1 MTDRVIP
8 ASAPA
13 GAPGDPAIE
22 PSVRI
27 LPLGGLGEIG
37 LNMMLLESGED
48 LLAVDCGLMFPDDE
62 MPGVDYVIPDFSYLL
77 ARREQVRG
85 VILTH
90 AHEDHIGALPYLLR
104 ELDVPV
110 YGPRM
115 ALALAGERLR
125 EHGLLDRARLVPV
138 EPRRAF
144 DVGGFRVEPIR
155 VTHSVVDGLGYGI
168 ETPVGT
174 LVHTGDFKFDSNPI
188 DGERSDYHRLAEL
201 GERGVL
207 CLMADSTNVDR
218 PGTTPSE
225 HEVGRA
231 LGDRF
236 RRAPGRVI
244 VATFASHVHRIQ
256 QVLDLAATFGRKVAL
271 LGRSMETNVRLAA
284 ELGYLRVP
292 DGTLLSLEDLSALP
306 PYRQVIISTGSQ
318 GEPNSALALMAAA
331 EHKYLRVGEGDL
343 VILSARV
350 IPGHERTVT
359 RVVNQLLRQGAEVL
373 WEEVAFVHVSGHA
386 SQDELR
392 LMLSL
397 VRPQF
402 FIPVHGEYRHLLA
415 HGRLAQEVGLPA
427 EHVFVVEDGQGLE
440 LTKTGARALERVPL
454 ARVLVDGKGV
464 GDVGPVVLR
473 DRQLLAED
481 GMVVVAVTVDRAHRR
496 ARRGAG
502 DRLAGL
508 GLRARGRGRAG
519 GGEDGGPG
527 GPRRGAERVAARAR
541 GPGRSPPRHAPPLH
555 HPAVRPE
562 ADRAAGGPGR
572 LMAKARPP
580 KPKIAARWLREAQG
594 VVALGLA
601 AYLGVALL
609 SYDPAL
615 RWVDQEA
622 RVGVVGLWVGWAL
635 FTTVGYAAYLVPVML
650 MVWAFAAFT
659 RPLAVG
665 TLSISRRG
673 RARAPGRHG
682 TPGPALGAGARR
694 LAPPGRVARL
704 GRGGDAPPHPG

>member
-8 ASAPA
+8 AGTPV
-13 GAPGDPAIE
+13 GPPGEPAIE
-22 PSVRI
+22 PSLRI
-27 LPLGGLGEIG
+27 VPLGGLGEIG
-37 LNMMLLESGED
+37 LNMMLLEAGED
-48 LLAVDCGLMFPDDE
+48 LLAIDCGLMFPDEE
-62 MPGVDYVIPDFSYLL
+62 MPGIDYVIPDFSYLL
-77 ARREQVRG
+77 GKREQVRG

-125 EHGLLDRARLVPV
+125 EHGLHDRARLQPV

-144 DVGGFRVEPIR
+144 DLGSFRIEPIR

-174 LVHTGDFKFDSNPI
+174 VVHTGDFKFDAHPI

-231 LGDRF
+231 LADRF

-244 VATFASHVHRIQ
+244 VATFASHIHRIQ
-256 QVLDLAATFGRKVAL
+256 QILDLAAAFGRKVAL

-292 DGTLLSLEDLSALP
+292 EGTILPLEELSTLP
-306 PYRQVIISTGSQ
+306 AYRQVILSTGSQ
-318 GEPNSALALMAAA
+318 GEPNSALALLAAE
-331 EHKYLRVGEGDL
+331 EHKYLQVGEGDL

-359 RVVNQLLRQGAEVL
+359 RVVNQLLRLGAEVL
-373 WEEVAFVHVSGHA
+373 WEGVAFVHVSGHA
-386 SQDELR
+386 SQDELK

-402 FIPVHGEYRHLLA
+402 FVPVHGEYRHLLA
-415 HGRLAQEVGLPA
+415 HGRLAGEVGLPV
-427 EHVFVVEDGQGLE
+427 ERVFVIEDGQGLE
-440 LTKTGARALERVPL
+440 LTKTSARVLQRFPVG
-454 ARVLVDGKGV
+454 RVLVDGKGI
-464 GDVGPVVLR
+464 GDVGAVVLR

-481 GMVVVAVTVDRAHRR
+481 GMVVVAVTVDRAT
-496 ARRGAG
+496 GEI
-502 DRLAGL
+502 LAGPEI
-508 GLRARGRGRAG
+508 ASRGWVY
-519 GGEDGGPG
+519 E
-527 GPRRGAERVAARAR
+527 
-541 GPGRSPPRHAPPLH
+541 
-555 HPAVRPE
+555 
-562 ADRAAGGPGR
+562 
-572 LMAKARPP
+572 
-580 KPKIAARWLREAQG
+580 REAEA
-594 VVALGLA
+594 VLEEAKTVLRDALLA
-601 AYLGVALL
+601 RQSEMPLARNVLVALL
-609 SYDPAL
+609 
-615 RWVDQEA
+615 R
-622 RVGVVGLWVGWAL
+622 
-635 FTTVGYAAYLVPVML
+635 
-650 MVWAFAAFT
+650 
-659 RPLAVG
+659 G
-665 TLSISRRG
+665 TLRRFIHQ
-673 RARAPGRHG
+673 RYERKPIVLPIVLE
-682 TPGPALGAGARR
+682 T
-694 LAPPGRVARL
+694 
-704 GRGGDAPPHPG
+704 